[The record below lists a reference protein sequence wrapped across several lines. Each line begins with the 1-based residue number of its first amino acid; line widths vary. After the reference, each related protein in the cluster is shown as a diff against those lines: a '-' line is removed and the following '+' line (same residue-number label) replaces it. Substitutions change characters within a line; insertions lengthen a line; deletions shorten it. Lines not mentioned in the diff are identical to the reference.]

1 MLDGRKNSRNFE
13 LDAYMVILA
22 YKFLL
27 RERRRQI
34 EDGKTGGRKLKK
46 QLE

>member
-1 MLDGRKNSRNFE
+1 MLEARKNSRNFE

-22 YKFLL
+22 CKFLL

-34 EDGKTGGRKLKK
+34 EDGKTGGRKVEK
-46 QLE
+46 QPE